1 MGLDALSPSFSHFS
15 PGPQV
20 HARARTHTHAGTSH
34 PAGWVCKRLEGIWGR
49 EQRFLERTF
58 FGPHRD
64 LIVKPGQ

>member
-1 MGLDALSPSFSHFS
+1 M
-15 PGPQV
+15 
-20 HARARTHTHAGTSH
+20 HAHAHTRTHAGTSH